1 MRFRS
6 KTTLNFAPLRTPSA
20 RMARMGPQRG
30 DRAALVRRRLPFS
43 KRSALVRRRLSF
55 SPLGGRL
62 LPIAR
67 FRSFSSMLLGGLCD
81 QIVII
86 IVIRLVKVF
95 SSRFT
100 QGGGGSCRRHWKSAA
115 HNADEPV
122 SWPDSDYGLVF
133 IGFLTSTQTAGMGN
147 LHVGTCSRT
156 SRVTALRI
164 VDFDV
169 ARWREKT
176 AASFRNVWQG

>member
-1 MRFRS
+1 MTHNSNLMRFRS

-30 DRAALVRRRLPFS
+30 AKAALVRRRLPFS
-43 KRSALVRRRLSF
+43 KQSALVRRRLSF

-115 HNADEPV
+115 PSVGACGEWLGPV
-122 SWPDSDYGLVF
+122 
-133 IGFLTSTQTAGMGN
+133 
-147 LHVGTCSRT
+147 
-156 SRVTALRI
+156 RVESAWFVVRFTL
-164 VDFDV
+164 
-169 ARWREKT
+169 
-176 AASFRNVWQG
+176 

>member
-30 DRAALVRRRLPFS
+30 AKAALVRRRLPFS
-43 KRSALVRRRLSF
+43 KQSALVRRRLSF

-115 HNADEPV
+115 PPV
-122 SWPDSDYGLVF
+122 GPACARRWARCVVGVVRVGVSVIVPRGRGWDLSDASGAWF
-133 IGFLTSTQTAGMGN
+133 IEG
-147 LHVGTCSRT
+147 
-156 SRVTALRI
+156 
-164 VDFDV
+164 
-169 ARWREKT
+169 K
-176 AASFRNVWQG
+176 

>member
-6 KTTLNFAPLRTPSA
+6 KTTLHFAPLRPPSA

-43 KRSALVRRRLSF
+43 KRSALVRRRLLF

-115 HNADEPV
+115 PSVGLGVCSSLGSVCGWGRYSTVVGDE
-122 SWPDSDYGLVF
+122 GGNRH
-133 IGFLTSTQTAGMGN
+133 IGAGG
-147 LHVGTCSRT
+147 
-156 SRVTALRI
+156 
-164 VDFDV
+164 
-169 ARWREKT
+169 
-176 AASFRNVWQG
+176 

>member
-1 MRFRS
+1 MKTIVVFEREQLYRPSGDTFWPVWQNASPEGRQTPSRS
-6 KTTLNFAPLRTPSA
+6 KTSAVFGYTRCRSKTSTLFAPLRTPSA
-20 RMARMGPQRG
+20 KMARLGPQRG
-30 DRAALVRRRLPFS
+30 PRAALARRRLPFS
-43 KRSALVRRRLSF
+43 KRSALVQRRLSF

-115 HNADEPV
+115 P
-122 SWPDSDYGLVF
+122 SWGSACGEWLGR
-133 IGFLTSTQTAGMGN
+133 IGVLG
-147 LHVGTCSRT
+147 
-156 SRVTALRI
+156 
-164 VDFDV
+164 
-169 ARWREKT
+169 
-176 AASFRNVWQG
+176 